1 MRSLT
6 DAWRGTVALTMDAL
20 YTSVDSKR
28 LDLRKG
34 WIEMDTDMESA
45 ARIERS
51 EKPAQCPQCGH
62 GPLADIIYG
71 FPIIDDDLIKRWNE
85 GSIVIGGCVITGD
98 EPRWACATCGQRIHK
113 AGS

>member
-1 MRSLT
+1 
-6 DAWRGTVALTMDAL
+6 
-20 YTSVDSKR
+20 
-28 LDLRKG
+28 
-34 WIEMDTDMESA
+34 MDTDMESA

-113 AGS
+113 AGSWDWETERYPSTWLFEWVPVRFG